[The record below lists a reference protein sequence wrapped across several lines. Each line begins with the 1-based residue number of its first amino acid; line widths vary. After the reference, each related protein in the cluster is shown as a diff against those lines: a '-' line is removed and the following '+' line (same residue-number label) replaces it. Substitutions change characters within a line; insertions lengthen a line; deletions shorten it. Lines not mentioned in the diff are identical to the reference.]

1 MDVLKLFIIGN
12 GFVGKAT
19 QILKSNGVQIKTY
32 DINPEL
38 CNPIGT
44 KLEDCIDS
52 DIIFISVPTPMS
64 ENGSCYLG
72 IIEEVVNDLKKIIN
86 LNETLVVLRS
96 TVTPNTCDNLNLYFM
111 PEFLTETN
119 YEEDFINNDNWIFGL
134 KNKKDAEVQNKL
146 FTEKIITLINTCYN
160 NNKIKF
166 NKLTFLKNK
175 EAEMIKLFRNN
186 FLAMKVGF
194 CNEIYEYCNLKGIN
208 YNNIIN
214 IAAGD
219 SRIGLSHT
227 MVPGPDTKMGFGGT
241 CFPKDISNTLYDMN
255 NINMNSYILK
265 ACIERNDNV
274 DRISKDWKDKGRSVI

>member
-1 MDVLKLFIIGN
+1 MIKLFIIGN

-19 QILKSNGVQIKTY
+19 QILKSNDIQIKTY

-86 LNETLVVLRS
+86 LDEKLVVLRS
-96 TVTPNTCDNLNLYFM
+96 TVTPGTSDNLNLYFM
-111 PEFLTETN
+111 PEFLTEKN
-119 YEEDFINNDNWIFGL
+119 YEEDFKNNDNWIFGL
-134 KNKKDAEVQNKL
+134 KNKENSHIQNKL
-146 FTEKIITLINTCYN
+146 FTEKMINLINSSYSN
-160 NNKIKF
+160 KKIKF

-175 EAEMIKLFRNN
+175 EAEMVKLFRNN
-186 FLAMKVGF
+186 FLAVKVSF
-194 CNEIYEYCNLKGIN
+194 CNEIYQYCNLKDIN

-219 SRIGLSHT
+219 PRIGLSHT
-227 MVPGPDTKMGFGGT
+227 IVPGPDKKFGFGGT

-274 DRISKDWKDKGRSVI
+274 DRISKDWKDKGRSII